1 MTGTIAFVGAES
13 WLPYDRPP
21 LSKDVLLETFPN
33 SAAVAHGAHP
43 GPTALLL
50 DGEAETFDW
59 HLGVAADGL
68 SVDAEGISVR
78 RGQHHPVGP
87 ADAVILATGAR
98 GRTLIGAD
106 LDGVHVLR
114 TLDDARALAADLR
127 TARRVVM
134 IGGGFIGAEI
144 ASTARTLGAEV
155 AIIEATEIPGA
166 AVLGVDVARWSMARH
181 ALAGVSMHTGAA
193 VETID
198 GTEGRVR
205 SVTLGDGRVLDADV
219 VVVGIGSVPDTE
231 WAAASGIALDDGF
244 VTDAG
249 VRPPCPGSTR
259 SATALEPSTRSPEPM
274 CGANTG
280 VQPSTRRARSHAAS
294 PVSNPTAAGALLLER
309 SVRSPRTG
317 LWAHPRRRGAAA
329 RRRVD
334 GPGGDRGF
342 PRRVRRPRP
351 SRCGGR
357 RRPSPRLPPAAQDD
371 GSRAHRL
378 GDVRRARLSRPPPH
392 GSGAGQKTG
401 AAARRCSNTSDVVV
415 PATSGREFSRS
426 TKPRSASVSAT
437 ATCNR

>member
-1 MTGTIAFVGAES
+1 MITVVGASLAGLTAARELRASGVTGTIAFVGAES

-181 ALAGVSMHTGAA
+181 ALAGVSMNTGAA

-249 VRPPCPGSTR
+249 GATSMPGVYAVGDCARTFDPITGTHVRRQHWSSAVDQARTVARRIAGLEPPPQRAPSFWSDQYGHRVQVCGHIPVGVEPQLVDGSMDPGATEGFLAVFGDR
-259 SATALEPSTRSPEPM
+259 DRPAAVVAVDRPRDFLRLRKTMDRALTGSATSVA
-274 CGANTG
+274 
-280 VQPSTRRARSHAAS
+280 HA
-294 PVSNPTAAGALLLER
+294 
-309 SVRSPRTG
+309 
-317 LWAHPRRRGAAA
+317 
-329 RRRVD
+329 
-334 GPGGDRGF
+334 
-342 PRRVRRPRP
+342 
-351 SRCGGR
+351 
-357 RRPSPRLPPAAQDD
+357 
-371 GSRAHRL
+371 
-378 GDVRRARLSRPPPH
+378 
-392 GSGAGQKTG
+392 
-401 AAARRCSNTSDVVV
+401 
-415 PATSGREFSRS
+415 
-426 TKPRSASVSAT
+426 
-437 ATCNR
+437 